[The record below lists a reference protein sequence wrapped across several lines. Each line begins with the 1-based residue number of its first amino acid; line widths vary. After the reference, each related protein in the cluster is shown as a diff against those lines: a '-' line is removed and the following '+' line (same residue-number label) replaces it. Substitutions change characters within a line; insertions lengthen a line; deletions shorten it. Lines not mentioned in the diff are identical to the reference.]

1 MHVKTLPKRRGG
13 PRAGNIKNGEPER
26 VGDYPRQTF
35 TMLATT
41 NARLSAIA
49 ILENRTRWRVLENC
63 IDAYF
68 DQMTAKDRRAVKAA
82 VPGRAIRRSRARPL

>member
-1 MHVKTLPKRRGG
+1 MHVENKRRGG
-13 PRAGNIKNGEPER
+13 PRRGNVENGKPER

-49 ILENRTRWRVLENC
+49 AHERRSRWRVLEDC
-63 IDAYF
+63 INLYF
-68 DQMTAKDRRAVKAA
+68 DQMPAKNRRAVKAA
-82 VPGRAIRRSRARPL
+82 VPERATRRSRA